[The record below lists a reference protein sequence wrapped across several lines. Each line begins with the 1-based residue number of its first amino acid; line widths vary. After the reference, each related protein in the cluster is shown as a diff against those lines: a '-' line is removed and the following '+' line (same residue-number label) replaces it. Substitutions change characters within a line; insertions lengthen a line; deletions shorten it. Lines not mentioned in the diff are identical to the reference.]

1 MDAPR
6 PSRLFAD
13 EAEHEPDA
21 QALATTN
28 SSAVADQ
35 LLRLD
40 PDGRRVASVI
50 RETYDQLLDGQRT
63 GRWDYSDLRKTEKTH
78 MGTLVEINLHREFE
92 FEDGRAMDYR
102 IADAEV
108 DCKFSQSPR
117 GWQIPLEAV
126 GHLCLLLWA
135 DDELGL
141 FSGGLIR
148 IADDVLRVGG
158 NRDQKRTLNDA
169 GLRRV
174 RRLWHERP
182 LPENLLLHLD
192 ARTRNAILP
201 TSGRRGGQRRI
212 DELFRR
218 VQGRLVSRTTVLTVG
233 QQDDAPKRVR
243 DARLRLRPEGI
254 VILGHQGDHPRIAR
268 SLGLPVPAKGQWVS
282 ARIVPREPRRDAA
295 SVSIRGTEYRL
306 ALPEDPPEAAPLLDS
321 QHQEL

>member
-1 MDAPR
+1 VHAGP
-6 PSRLFAD
+6 PHLFTEQVHALDLHAAD
-13 EAEHEPDA
+13 EELELVVEA
-21 QALATTN
+21 
-28 SSAVADQ
+28 

-40 PDGRRVASVI
+40 PEGSRVAKVI

-63 GRWDYSDLRKTEKTH
+63 GRWDYRDLRKTEKTH

-92 FEDGRAMDYR
+92 FEDGRLMDYR

-126 GHLCLLLWA
+126 GHLCLVLWA

-148 IADDVLRVGG
+148 ISEDVLRLAG
-158 NRDQKRTLNDA
+158 NRDRKRTLNDV

-174 RRLWHERP
+174 RRLWHERQ

-192 ARTRNAILP
+192 ARTREKIL
-201 TSGRRGGQRRI
+201 SSNGRRGGQERT

-218 VQGRLVSRTTVLTVG
+218 VQGRLVSRATVLTVA
-233 QQDDAPKRVR
+233 QQDDPPKRVR
-243 DARLRLRPEGI
+243 DARSRLRTEGI
-254 VILGHQGDHPRIAR
+254 VILGHQGDHPRIAC
-268 SLGLPVPAKGQWVS
+268 SLGLPVPPKGQWVS
-282 ARIVPREPRRDAA
+282 VRITPREAGRDSAF
-295 SVSIRGTEYRL
+295 VSIGGTEYRL
-306 ALPEDPPEAAPLLDS
+306 AVPEDAPELAPLLDS
-321 QHQEL
+321 RHQEL